1 MSGKTPRLAAWGF
14 LLPARGCSGA
24 TLARVPP
31 RGVRFLVD
39 IVVVL
44 GVRARVLWR
53 AFLSCAWA
61 CFLMVVWRFSGGCEV
76 ACE

>member
-31 RGVRFLVD
+31 RGARFLVA

-44 GVRARVLWR
+44 VCSRVSCGGFSVLRVGLFSYGGV
-53 AFLSCAWA
+53 
-61 CFLMVVWRFSGGCEV
+61 EV
-76 ACE
+76 F